1 MFGHNRRTSKDIYK
15 LTSSNKIEQ
24 KYNLTKVYD
33 HIRRQLSVK
42 VLSYFF
48 VQKESIATTT
58 FTQKYACEENDK
70 KSVLEFCVRKE
81 NQQSLIIHNRSNFQV
96 FPCCKYKHTKT
107 STTG

>member
-1 MFGHNRRTSKDIYK
+1 MFGHNRRTSKGIYK

-70 KSVLEFCVRKE
+70 KVFLNFVFERKI
-81 NQQSLIIHNRSNFQV
+81 NNR
-96 FPCCKYKHTKT
+96 
-107 STTG
+107 

>member
-1 MFGHNRRTSKDIYK
+1 MLNNKSQLMFGHNRRTSKGIYK

-70 KSVLEFCVRKE
+70 KVFLNFVLERKI
-81 NQQSLIIHNRSNFQV
+81 NNR
-96 FPCCKYKHTKT
+96 
-107 STTG
+107 